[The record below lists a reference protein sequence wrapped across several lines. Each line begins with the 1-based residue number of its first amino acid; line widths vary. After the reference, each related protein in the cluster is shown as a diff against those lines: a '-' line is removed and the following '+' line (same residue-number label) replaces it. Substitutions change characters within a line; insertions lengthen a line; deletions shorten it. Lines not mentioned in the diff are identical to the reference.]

1 MAGSIEFAAVALPA
15 SAVVAD
21 GEDCLPQSDGEARI
35 RFSTLYSPAMLV
47 CRVLCGV
54 TFGVLVLSCPASAKA
69 NTLPALVTL
78 QGVGGVVPEMSL
90 DDVRASW
97 DLPLLVHH
105 VSGGNGAAFQ
115 GAIRVGRVR
124 GVAGFT
130 SEAQDENDSNPI
142 FHEVCFTAGVRTDRR
157 VGFGSSL
164 AALRRAYGSRLEDV
178 RKAHV
183 DVAVVA
189 RTTPPRI
196 AIGFELSHGRV
207 SKINMAYLWNLGL
220 YC

>member
-78 QGVGGVVPEMSL
+78 P
-90 DDVRASW
+90 R
-97 DLPLLVHH
+97 
-105 VSGGNGAAFQ
+105 
-115 GAIRVGRVR
+115 
-124 GVAGFT
+124 
-130 SEAQDENDSNPI
+130 
-142 FHEVCFTAGVRTDRR
+142 CRR
-157 VGFGSSL
+157 
-164 AALRRAYGSRLEDV
+164 RR
-178 RKAHV
+178 
-183 DVAVVA
+183 
-189 RTTPPRI
+189 P
-196 AIGFELSHGRV
+196 
-207 SKINMAYLWNLGL
+207 
-220 YC
+220 